1 MGQYNKAKTFDDQA
15 NSNFECPTR
24 LGPLPRIPD
33 KSPELVK
40 PSGCECALG
49 LQLLQFVKRIS
60 IGAVIPQRGLI
71 GREPRQGK
79 VWVHSQKGVVPVIDV
94 WPNVSPNCETI
105 RKVEVYQPSLVH
117 HWPAVVVDKFQL
129 LD

>member
-1 MGQYNKAKTFDDQA
+1 MGQYDEAKTFDDPA

-24 LGPLPRIPD
+24 LGPLLQIPD
-33 KSPELVK
+33 RSPKLVK
-40 PSGCECALG
+40 PLGCERVLG
-49 LQLLQFVKRIS
+49 LQLLPFVKRIS

-71 GREPRQGK
+71 RKELRQGK
-79 VWVHSQKGVVPVIDV
+79 VWVHSQKGVAPVIDA
-94 WPNVSPNCETI
+94 WPNVSPNYETI
-105 RKVEVYQPSLVH
+105 RRVEVYQPILVH

>member
-1 MGQYNKAKTFDDQA
+1 MGQYDEAKTSDDPV

-24 LGPLPRIPD
+24 LGSLPRIPD
-33 KSPELVK
+33 RSPELVK
-40 PSGCECALG
+40 PLGCERVLG
-49 LQLLQFVKRIS
+49 LQLLQCVKRIT
-60 IGAVIPQRGLI
+60 IEVVIPQRGLI
-71 GREPRQGK
+71 GKEPRQGR
-79 VWVHSQKGVVPVIDV
+79 VWVHSQKGVALVIDV

-117 HWPAVVVDKFQL
+117 HWPLVVVDKFQL